1 MKKFCI
7 KILCFASFFLF
18 VLFIDLII
26 SKSIKFSGFLD
37 SWNDIYNNNINA
49 DLVIFGTSRA
59 QAHLVSN
66 IIEDSLNIKVYNL
79 GGITQPVDLQ
89 IIRLIEHLKHC
100 TKKPKY
106 ISLEICFFSIENHK
120 GVAND
125 YQIYPWCFLNKTYIK
140 YTDLLFESYP
150 KYYFYI
156 PLIRYKGSFFKLIN
170 EYSTHKTDTCDK
182 GYYNNFSNS
191 KMAKQDFNY
200 KITINQQRVRYLK
213 QFIEICQANKIKI
226 NIIYTPEYYKQKL
239 YKNKQEILDT
249 INNLV
254 NTYKI
259 PFYNF
264 SNDSIEINKD
274 TTYFSDYCHMNKL
287 GANKF
292 TSEYYVPWI
301 KQLYGL

>member
-274 TTYFSDYCHMNKL
+274 TKL
-287 GANKF
+287 SQVF
-292 TSEYYVPWI
+292 
-301 KQLYGL
+301 